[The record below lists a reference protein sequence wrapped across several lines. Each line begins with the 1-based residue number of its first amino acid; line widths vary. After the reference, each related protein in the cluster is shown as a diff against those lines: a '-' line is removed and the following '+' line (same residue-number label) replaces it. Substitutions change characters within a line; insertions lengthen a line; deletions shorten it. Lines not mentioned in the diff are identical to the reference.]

1 MAQRGS
7 RTDDPY
13 FTNLAHAL
21 GTLPIPPQTTRI
33 DTDAPLHT
41 VVQRALD
48 ALA

>member
-13 FTNLAHAL
+13 FTHLAQTL
-21 GTLPIPPQTTRI
+21 GTLPIHPDATRI
-33 DTDAPLHT
+33 DTDASLHT
-41 VVQRALD
+41 VVQRTLD